1 MKPTTTFIA
10 DESGAVA
17 SDWALLS
24 AGIVGLGVAAVSTVT
39 SGVENLS
46 LDIQA
51 LLANT
56 DAGLSDAM
64 EQVASFDFTGG
75 FAPGWN
81 GGQVMDMG
89 GMLGELLVLGPGQGT
104 GFLLE
109 VPNNAGQA
117 SMTFDLIAGDSLDNG
132 GQWGNDT
139 ATMMLNGV
147 PVAIAANSHNNEITV
162 EIPQVDG
169 TTVEAEVTVNSQHM
183 GGDSSWDESVA
194 NISVDVAEPT
204 SDIQFEMVSNAN
216 QGINDEFWGID
227 NFEAGVGDP

>member
-1 MKPTTTFIA
+1 MHFMR

-17 SDWALLS
+17 TDWVVIS
-24 AGIVGLGVAAVSTVT
+24 AGVVGLGIAAFATVS
-39 SGVENLS
+39 SGAENLS

-56 DAGLSDAM
+56 AVGLSGAM
-64 EQVASFDFTGG
+64 EQVAWFDFTGG
-75 FAPGWN
+75 LAPGWT

-89 GMLGELLVLGPGQGT
+89 GVLGELMVLGPGQGT

-109 VPNNAGQA
+109 VPANAGQA

-147 PVAIAANSHNNEITV
+147 PVAIAANSHNNAITV

-169 TTVEAEVTVNSQHM
+169 TTVEALVTVNSQHM
-183 GGDSSWDESVA
+183 GGSNTWDESVA
-194 NISVDVAEPT
+194 NVSVDVMDPS

-227 NFEAGVGDP
+227 NFDASVGGS